1 MSKKSLILMLI
12 LITLLV
18 APINAAF
25 VQYYLS
31 VDDYGDMYIDGQ
43 LVAHY
48 DDDPQ
53 GGGTCYVEQKN

>member
-1 MSKKSLILMLI
+1 M
-12 LITLLV
+12 

-31 VDDYGDMYIDGQ
+31 VDDYGDLYIDGQ